1 MSGNVQDLYTQMCAF
16 GALIEKEVK
25 DMSQTW
31 YKRNEEKE
39 SLTLSREHVW
49 LAEQILTE
57 RVSTANILVDLGKHL
72 ECGSYKG
79 GKDKKDKTLHH
90 IVSKIERSL
99 E

>member
-1 MSGNVQDLYTQMCAF
+1 MGANVQELYTQMCAF

-25 DMSQTW
+25 NMSHVW
-31 YKRNEEKE
+31 KKRNEEKP
-39 SLTLSREHVW
+39 LTLSREHAQ

-57 RVSTANILVDLGKHL
+57 RVSTANILMDMGKYL
-72 ECGSYKG
+72 ETCTGDTG
-79 GKDKKDKTLHH
+79 KKDKTLKH

>member
-1 MSGNVQDLYTQMCAF
+1 MSGNVQDLYTQMRAF

-31 YKRNEEKE
+31 KKRNEEK
-39 SLTLSREHVW
+39 SLTLSREHLQ

-57 RVSTANILVDLGKHL
+57 RVSTANILVDMGKYL
-72 ECGSYKG
+72 EGGSYKG
-79 GKDKKDKTLHH
+79 DKDKKDKTLHH

>member
-1 MSGNVQDLYTQMCAF
+1 MGANVQELYTQMCAF

-25 DMSQTW
+25 NMSHIW
-31 YKRNEEKE
+31 NKRNEEKA
-39 SLTLSREHVW
+39 LTLSQEHAH

-57 RVSTANILVDLGKHL
+57 RVSTANILTDMGKYL
-72 ECGSYKG
+72 ESYTGDTSKR
-79 GKDKKDKTLHH
+79 DKTLQH